1 MKTVADVFNEIC
13 AFEER
18 VGLFYES
25 VSDEVKKQYG
35 KFFDNLAED
44 EYRHAKIYKALGE
57 KAARDERVILT
68 DEDAVF
74 MKSMFAN
81 STLGEDFD
89 FKKMSKINDKW
100 QILDLAEKIER
111 EATGYVQDVMG
122 FFPDFAPDEVRILL
136 KEERNHL
143 QMILDKKHQMTTGFL
158 GL

>member
-1 MKTVADVFNEIC
+1 MKSVSEVFNEIC

-25 VSDEVKKQYG
+25 VSDEVKQQYG
-35 KFFDNLAED
+35 KFFDKLAED
-44 EYRHAKIYKALGE
+44 EYRHSKIYKALGE
-57 KAARDERVILT
+57 KAVRDERIILT

-74 MKSMFAN
+74 MRSMFAN

-143 QMILDKKHQMTTGFL
+143 QMILDKKNQMTVGFL